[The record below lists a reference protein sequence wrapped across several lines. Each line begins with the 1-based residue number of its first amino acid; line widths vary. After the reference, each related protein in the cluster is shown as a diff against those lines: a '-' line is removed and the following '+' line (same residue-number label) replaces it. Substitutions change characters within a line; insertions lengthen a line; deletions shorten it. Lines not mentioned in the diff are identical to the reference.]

1 MGEQFIEYFYIKDPM
16 EKNSR
21 NLKVSQ
27 PKCYKRTRL
36 PEKLALSTA
45 SRCLIRL
52 TYKPATF
59 HAIA

>member
-27 PKCYKRTRL
+27 PKSIMFYSVTIVLVYLRNWRCRL
-36 PEKLALSTA
+36 LPDV
-45 SRCLIRL
+45 
-52 TYKPATF
+52 
-59 HAIA
+59 